1 MLSDLIEGVENILTS
16 QLFWEV
22 RVISLAVSLLF
33 IWKVFEM
40 SYETILWLPV
50 EYMPVVV
57 GISFLLTFGLTMLK
71 GILAC
76 QEASKAKLATGE
88 ITAPIKYSMDYLAA
102 NIANVIVGVFAS
114 LLISGGAYAAF
125 DAQANLAG
133 VVILTLVTSVIIGV
147 WGVTCM
153 SDVIDMFRNKLKI
166 AKLVKDNSSEESQPA
181 SLSELNKH

>member
-1 MLSDLIEGVENILTS
+1 MSDLIEGVENILTS

-50 EYMPVVV
+50 EYMPIVV

-76 QEASKAKLATGE
+76 QEASKAKEANTP
-88 ITAPIKYSMDYLAA
+88 TMTFAMLAA
-102 NIANVIVGVFAS
+102 
-114 LLISGGAYAAF
+114 
-125 DAQANLAG
+125 
-133 VVILTLVTSVIIGV
+133 
-147 WGVTCM
+147 
-153 SDVIDMFRNKLKI
+153 R
-166 AKLVKDNSSEESQPA
+166 
-181 SLSELNKH
+181 